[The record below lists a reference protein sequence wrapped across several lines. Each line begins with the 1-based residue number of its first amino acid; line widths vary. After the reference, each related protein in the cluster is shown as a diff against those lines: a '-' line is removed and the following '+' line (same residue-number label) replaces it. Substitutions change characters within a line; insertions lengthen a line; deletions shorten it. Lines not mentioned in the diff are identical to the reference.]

1 MEQNIING
9 NELFKLDPRLFD
21 RRLETNP
28 NHARAT
34 KEQQKE
40 YLDSLSCAFCGCVG
54 GVCDCDPKH
63 PRKTKKIMAERTV
76 THENRREGSTNT
88 LVYKSIEEEHETGK
102 VSHLNDPPM
111 SIETLQDEFGVIAE
125 QRGFASPTQIMEA
138 LEIPVNGN
146 TEKENYRFIAS
157 MLYDQ
162 GFITKTQINEALDSL
177 KME

>member
-21 RRLETNP
+21 RRLETNQ

-34 KEQQKE
+34 EEQQKE
-40 YLDSLSCAFCGCVG
+40 YLDSLPCAFCGCVG
-54 GVCDCDPKH
+54 GSCDCDPKH
-63 PRKTKKIMAERTV
+63 
-76 THENRREGSTNT
+76 TH
-88 LVYKSIEEEHETGK
+88 KSMEEEHKTGK
-102 VSHLNDPPM
+102 VSNLNDPPM
-111 SIETLQDEFGVIAE
+111 SIETLQEEFGVIAE
-125 QRGFASPTQIMEA
+125 QRGFASPSQIMEA

-162 GFITKTQINEALDSL
+162 GFITKKQINEALDSL